1 MEDFMCNLLI
11 MGKTGT
17 GKSALLNYICDTN
30 LAQTGTGKPVTGE
43 GIYDYLV
50 KINDQ
55 DVRIYDSWGIEAG
68 KVDRWKQLIK
78 DSLESHGTTK
88 SIKDWFHS
96 IIYCVQAG
104 GGRVEDIDEQIIRQF
119 LNEGYKLTIVLTK
132 ADQVDEST
140 METMK
145 ETISSSILGDSG
157 ISTSNLN
164 IIATCAEKK
173 VTRSGETKPFGKEE
187 VCKAVLDNWRD
198 TVMER
203 VPKHI
208 VGRICEHIETG
219 MEAIKDQYRYS
230 DKTTM
235 LTACTIVAPTWRD
248 ERNYL
253 SGIPE
258 ENVHIYNNVQ
268 KQIQELVED
277 TNTRF
282 IPGILKEVAE
292 NCHKA
297 NMTLCAMMN
306 VEPNHFSF
314 ETPEEDEHSS
324 WLTVI
329 GAVLLSLKTIGG
341 GLAVLLGKG
350 LIHHIRSC
358 NKSNIE
364 EERMRLFNYI
374 DKVTEELIAKYQ
386 AYEPEIAEQIKKAI

>member
-17 GKSALLNYICDTN
+17 GKSTLLNYICDTN

-104 GGRVEDIDEQIIRQF
+104 GGRVEDIDEQIIRLF

-132 ADQVDEST
+132 ADQVNEST
-140 METMK
+140 MEAMK
-145 ETISSSILGDSG
+145 KTIASSIWGDSG

-203 VPKHI
+203 IPKHI
-208 VGRICEHIETG
+208 VGRICEHIKTG
-219 MEAIKDQYRYS
+219 MEAIKDQYRYM
-230 DKTTM
+230 DKSSWQTICTT
-235 LTACTIVAPTWRD
+235 VAPTWKD
-248 ERNYL
+248 ERDLL

-258 ENVHIYNNVQ
+258 ENVNIYNNVQ
-268 KQIQELVED
+268 KRIQELVDD
-277 TNTRF
+277 TNTRI
-282 IPGILKEVAE
+282 IPDILKEAAE

-306 VEPNHFSF
+306 VKPNHLPL

-324 WLTVI
+324 WPTII
-329 GAVLLSLKTIGG
+329 GTVLLSFINIAA
-341 GLAVLLGKG
+341 GLYVLLGKR

-364 EERMRLFNYI
+364 EERMRLFDYI
-374 DKVTEELIAKYQ
+374 DKATEDLIAQYQ
-386 AYEPEIAEQIKKAI
+386 AQEPEIAEQIKKAL